1 MEGSLQQR
9 QAFLEK
15 KKRLF
20 ELYILQ
26 RNMILGE
33 GFSTVLLT
41 VFHLILCCFPCYVYV
56 ISSLENVK

>member
-9 QAFLEK
+9 RAFLEK

-26 RNMILGE
+26 RNMIP
-33 GFSTVLLT
+33 
-41 VFHLILCCFPCYVYV
+41 VF
-56 ISSLENVK
+56 